1 VRSAPPAIQ
10 GMEKTMTIKCKT
22 AKYANGQRAG
32 LTTLEPVRVASHTG
46 MIDLPAGAWLSC
58 RLASGAANGT
68 YGIQGDYEE
77 WCVGTDGPHIF
88 VPRGSVLENGRRA

>member
-1 VRSAPPAIQ
+1 
-10 GMEKTMTIKCKT
+10 MTIKCKT

-58 RLASGAANGT
+58 RLASGAANGA
-68 YGIQGDYEE
+68 YGIHGDL
-77 WCVGTDGPHIF
+77 
-88 VPRGSVLENGRRA
+88 RGMVYWDRWPTYLRAAR